1 MLKNV
6 KGPRGDIGPAG
17 VSPWPRPPPQKSPPG
32 PAYIL
37 LWLCHPPPAAGFSG
51 CPTVAGLG
59 FGEAALDGPFGEAEA
74 GGDPGR
80 ERVTGGTEAAV
91 YSRWQSLRTT
101 LPLLASGGAA
111 DETAAD

>member
-6 KGPRGDIGPAG
+6 KGPRGDIGSAG
-17 VSPWPRPPPQKSPPG
+17 VSPPPHPPPKSPPG

-37 LWLCHPPPAAGFSG
+37 LWYAPPPGGGAFSG

-80 ERVTGGTEAAV
+80 ERVTGGIEAAV
-91 YSRWQSLRTT
+91 YCRWQTLRTT
-101 LPLLASGGAA
+101 LPLWALVQKPALGS
-111 DETAAD
+111 